1 MTKEVV
7 TKEVVIKEV
16 VTKEGVIT
24 EGVITDGMITDGVPM
39 EGVSMEKKQMEIMW
53 GECLSLIKEKVTESS
68 FDLWF
73 KPIKIEEMN
82 EGRCVLTVPNR
93 FFKEWIEDNYPQLV
107 RDALEQVNSI
117 RITPVFKIKQSD
129 QLDSPADSAEDNPA
143 EPRDKDA
150 RSRRP
155 AKNSSARSS
164 RGMYLNGK
172 YTFSSFVVGTSNQ
185 FAHAAAMKVSEV
197 PGKVYNPLFIY
208 GDVGLGKTHII
219 NAVGNRVID
228 VMSNMSVIYVSSEQ
242 FTNEVVSA
250 IRHDKMMEFKEKYRN
265 VDILL
270 IDDIQFIANKT
281 QTQEEFFHTFNALY
295 EKQKQIIISSDKPPK
310 ELGLITD
317 RLKSRFTMGLVADI
331 QPPTFEHKK
340 AILQKKA
347 EMQRINLPDDVA
359 EFLADR
365 IKSNIRELEGSLIK
379 LAAHSGITGKPIS
392 ETMARDVLKDVFRDE
407 DKPITIEHIQKIVCD
422 YYGIKVQDVKA
433 KKRTKELTAPRQ
445 VAMYISKKLTDLSLG
460 DIGSAFGGKNHAT
473 VIYSCKQVEEKI
485 KSDDGFNRVIEQLV
499 NKIKP

>member
-1 MTKEVV
+1 MKSVM
-7 TKEVVIKEV
+7 
-16 VTKEGVIT
+16 T
-24 EGVITDGMITDGVPM
+24 EGVI
-39 EGVSMEKKQMEIMW
+39 MEKKNMETVW
-53 GECLSLIKEKVTESS
+53 GECLSFIKDKVTESS

-73 KPIKIEEMN
+73 KPIRIEEIT
-82 EGRCVLTVPNR
+82 ESEVVLTVPNR

-107 RDALEQVNSI
+107 KEALEQANSAGL
-117 RITPVFKIKQSD
+117 TPVFRIKQSD
-129 QLDSPADSAEDNPA
+129 HPA
-143 EPRDKDA
+143 EPQEKETSHPR
-150 RSRRP
+150 RSV
-155 AKNSSARSS
+155 KSSAARSS
-164 RGMYLNGK
+164 KGMYVNGK
-172 YTFSSFVVGTSNQ
+172 YTFESFVVGTSNQ
-185 FAHAAAMKVSEV
+185 FAHAAAMKVSEA

-219 NAVGNRVID
+219 NAIGNRIID
-228 VMSNMSVIYVSSEQ
+228 VMSNMTVLYVSSEQ

-250 IRHDKMMEFKEKYRN
+250 IRHDKMMEFKDKYRG
-265 VDILL
+265 VDVLM

-310 ELGLITD
+310 ELGSITD

-347 EMQRINLPDDVA
+347 EIQRINLPDDVA
-359 EFLADR
+359 EFLSNR

-379 LAAHSGITGKPIS
+379 LAAHSGITGNPIS
-392 ETMARDVLKDVFRDE
+392 EMMARDVLKDIFRDE
-407 DKPITIEHIQKIVCD
+407 DKQITIEFIQKIVCD
-422 YYGIKVQDVKA
+422 YYGIKVQDIKA
-433 KKRTKELTAPRQ
+433 KKRTKELTTPRQ
-445 VAMYISKKLTDLSLG
+445 VAMYISKKLTNLSLG
-460 DIGSAFGGKNHAT
+460 DIGNAFGGKNHAT

-485 KSDDGFNRVIEQLV
+485 SGDDGFNRVMEQLV

>member
-1 MTKEVV
+1 
-7 TKEVVIKEV
+7 
-16 VTKEGVIT
+16 
-24 EGVITDGMITDGVPM
+24 M
-39 EGVSMEKKQMEIMW
+39 EPVSMEKKIMESMW
-53 GECLSLIKEKVTESS
+53 NQCLSLIKDKVTESS

-73 KPIKIEEMN
+73 KPIKIEEIN
-82 EGRCVLTVPNR
+82 QGECVLTVPNR

-107 RDALEQVNSI
+107 RDALEQVNST
-117 RITPVFKIKQSD
+117 RITPIFKIKQSEHPD
-129 QLDSPADSAEDNPA
+129 HNEPLESEASKPRRSA
-143 EPRDKDA
+143 K
-150 RSRRP
+150 
-155 AKNSSARSS
+155 SSNARSS
-164 RGMYLNGK
+164 KGMYLNAK
-172 YTFSSFVVGTSNQ
+172 YSFSSFVVGTSNQ
-185 FAHAAAMKVSEV
+185 FAHAAAMKVSEA

-219 NAVGNRVID
+219 NAIGNRVID
-228 VMSNMSVIYVSSEQ
+228 VMSNMTVLYVSSEQ
-242 FTNEVVSA
+242 FTNEVVAA

-265 VDILL
+265 VDVLL
-270 IDDIQFIANKT
+270 IDDIQFIANKI

-295 EKQKQIIISSDKPPK
+295 EKQKQIVISSDKPPK
-310 ELGLITD
+310 ELGSITD

-347 EMQRINLPDDVA
+347 EFQSIKLPDDVA

-422 YYGIKVQDVKA
+422 YYGIKIQDIKA
-433 KKRTKELTAPRQ
+433 KKRTKELTTPRQ

-473 VIYSCKQVEEKI
+473 VIYSCKQVAEKI
-485 KSDDGFNRVIEQLV
+485 DGDDGFNRVIEQLV

>member
-1 MTKEVV
+1 M
-7 TKEVVIKEV
+7 
-16 VTKEGVIT
+16 VIT
-24 EGVITDGMITDGVPM
+24 EDRM
-39 EGVSMEKKQMEIMW
+39 MEKNKMESMW
-53 GECLSLIKEKVTESS
+53 GECLSLIKDKVMESS

-73 KPIKIEEMN
+73 KPIKIEEIN
-82 EGRCVLTVPNR
+82 ESEVVLTVPNR
-93 FFKEWIEDNYPQLV
+93 FFKEWIEDNYPQMV
-107 RDALEQVNSI
+107 SEALEQVNSARLI
-117 RITPVFKIKQSD
+117 PIFKIKHS
-129 QLDSPADSAEDNPA
+129 DSAEPA
-143 EPRDKDA
+143 ENEAPRPK
-150 RSRRP
+150 RSVKSSN
-155 AKNSSARSS
+155 AKHSK
-164 RGMYLNGK
+164 GMYLNGK
-172 YTFSSFVVGTSNQ
+172 YTFDSFVVGTSNQ
-185 FAHAAAMKVSEV
+185 FAHAAAMKVSEA

-219 NAVGNRVID
+219 NAIGNRIID
-228 VMSNMSVIYVSSEQ
+228 VMSNMTVLYVSSEQ
-242 FTNEVVSA
+242 FTNEVVFS
-250 IRHDKMMEFKEKYRN
+250 IRHDKMMEFKDKYRN
-265 VDILL
+265 VDVIL
-270 IDDIQFIANKT
+270 IDDIHFIANKT

-295 EKQKQIIISSDKPPK
+295 ERQKQIIISSDRPPK
-310 ELGLITD
+310 ELGTITD

-347 EMQRINLPDDVA
+347 EIQRINLPDDVA

-392 ETMARDVLKDVFRDE
+392 EMMARDVLKDVFRDE

-422 YYGIKVQDVKA
+422 YYGIKIQDIKA
-433 KKRTKELTAPRQ
+433 KKRTKEITAPRQ
-445 VAMYISKKLTDLSLG
+445 VAMYLSKKLTDLSLG

-485 KSDDGFNRVIEQLV
+485 GGDDGFNRVIEQLA